1 MIKLFVGGF
10 PFDTTEMD
18 LVKLL
23 DPYVRV
29 STIKIVRDRA
39 TRKCKG
45 YAFVETEDETGATD
59 VMEALNGTEID
70 GRQLKLNIVTE
81 ADIKKAPA
89 RKPYFKARPDH
100 SNPNKNRR
108 PRLNR

>member
-1 MIKLFVGGF
+1 
-10 PFDTTEMD
+10 MD

-45 YAFVETEDETGATD
+45 YAFVETEDESGATD
-59 VMEALNGTEID
+59 VMDALNGTEID

-81 ADIKKAPA
+81 ADTKKVPV
-89 RKPYFKARPDH
+89 RKPYFKARPDNNY
-100 SNPNKNRR
+100 NPTKSKR